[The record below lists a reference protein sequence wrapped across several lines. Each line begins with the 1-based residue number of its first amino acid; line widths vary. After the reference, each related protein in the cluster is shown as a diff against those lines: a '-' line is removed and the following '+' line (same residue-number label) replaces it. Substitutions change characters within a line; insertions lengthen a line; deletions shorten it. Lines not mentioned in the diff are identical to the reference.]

1 LLVVRRSPWCAV
13 SVVIAAAAA
22 ALGGCSSGAT
32 GPGGVQVDTVQA
44 TTPFTGTMTNTFGVT
59 NFFGGTEIDVGDI
72 DSTNPGVTERGV
84 VTFNVILFEAD
95 TLTSAIL
102 RVDECNVHGAPF
114 ASLGQVLLESV
125 VPGTPPGSGQNLG
138 PARASFGVIAP
149 DTTTGFKYANVTSEV
164 ANDVADSSTYVQF
177 RFRESIMD
185 GNNNGVSDYVA
196 FRTNTS
202 GSCTGDS
209 TRAPILIITTH

>member
-22 ALGGCSSGAT
+22 ALAGCSSGAT
-32 GPGGVQVDTVQA
+32 GPGGIHVDTVQA

-72 DSTNPGVTERGV
+72 DSTNPGVNERGV
-84 VTFNVILFEAD
+84 VTFNVIQFEGD
-95 TLTSAIL
+95 TVTSALL
-102 RVDECNVHGAPF
+102 RVDECSVHGAPF
-114 ASLGQVLLESV
+114 ASLGHVLLESV
-125 VPGTPPGSGQNLG
+125 TPGTPPGSDQNLG
-138 PARASFGVIAP
+138 PDRTGFGGIAT
-149 DTTTGFKYANVTSEV
+149 DTTTGFKYATVTSEV
-164 ANDVADSSTYVQF
+164 ATDLTDSSVYVQF
-177 RFRESIMD
+177 RFRDSIMD

-196 FRTNTS
+196 FRTRAS